1 MAVSAAAVLVLP
13 AYAQQNTAETAPLSA
28 EQIRQEAVQ
37 KAQEVRQG
45 FLEQSRNLR
54 QGLQEQGESIREGLQ
69 NSLRAVEQ
77 NAELTPDEARSE
89 ALRIRTE
96 AREMIQTKVEEVRQ
110 QIVANREE
118 FRKQLEE
125 GREEART
132 TLEQNRAA
140 LQQKIAALKDERKK
154 EAVADFSEK
163 TSDLNVRYTDH
174 LTAVV
179 NNIEV
184 ILQGIISRTEKA
196 SVDGKDV
203 SGVREAITKAEEKIA
218 AARSAIVA
226 QASKTYPIDA
236 AITDDN
242 AKTEISA
249 VRDGLRKDLQAV
261 KDAVLEARRSVSEAA
276 VALAR
281 IQGIDKLE
289 IEQ

>member
-1 MAVSAAAVLVLP
+1 MNIKSAILAVSAAAVLVLP
-13 AYAQQNTAETAPLSA
+13 AYAQQNTAETAPLSDV
-28 EQIRQEAVQ
+28 QED
-37 KAQEVRQG
+37 KQG
-45 FLEQSRNLR
+45 LLEQSRSLR
-54 QGLQEQGESIREGLQ
+54 QEFQTQSESIREGLQ
-69 NSLRAVEQ
+69 NSLRLIQQ
-77 NAELTPDEARSE
+77 NTDLSPDEIKSE
-89 ALRIRTE
+89 ALRVRKE
-96 AREMIQTKVEEVRQ
+96 ARDMIQTKAEEARR
-110 QIVANREE
+110 QIVENREE

-132 TLEQNRAA
+132 TLEQNREA

-154 EAVADFSEK
+154 ESVADFSEK

-184 ILQGIISRTEKA
+184 ISQGIISRMEKA

-236 AITDDN
+236 AITDEN
-242 AKTEISA
+242 AKVEISA